1 MRLRAYPAAAIGAA
15 ALAALAVAA
24 ACGGSEPQALIFDID
39 ISDDAWNL
47 PGDNI
52 DVRQGD
58 TVTVSVESDVR
69 GGFHL
74 HGYDLFEVVAPGE
87 PASIEFDADATG
99 RFEIMLHKFTLASD
113 AGGMEMDGS
122 GDGHGGMEMDGGG
135 DAEETEVRLG
145 WLRVLPR

>member
-1 MRLRAYPAAAIGAA
+1 MPGAWNAAALLAA
-15 ALAALAVAA
+15 ALAAFAVAA
-24 ACGGSEPQALIFDID
+24 ACGGFEPQELTFDVD
-39 ISDDAWNL
+39 IAGDAWNI

-58 TVTVSVESDVR
+58 TVTVNVESDTR

-87 PASIEFDADATG
+87 PASIGFVADATG
-99 RFEIMLHKFTLASD
+99 RFEIMLHKFTLAGD
-113 AGGMEMDGS
+113 GGGMEMDGS
-122 GDGHGGMEMDGGG
+122 GEGHGGMEMDGG
-135 DAEETEVRLG
+135 DEETEVRLG